1 MSVVEVPGESSPND
15 RRRDERR
22 LNSRLADLPAPEV
35 RRAVLTWLLTAIVVV
50 LFLWMVRRVL
60 IAGILGVVIAA
71 YLRPLYLRI
80 LRKTE
85 RPVLSAVLTLL
96 VVIVP
101 VLGALVIQRSCRIVT
116 EQDGFGVA
124 HLVFTPSG
132 NAMVVCHGDGTLGA
146 GDQRI
151 ELTAC
156 RIRATS
162 TTPPL
167 TGEGFAMVTPGGEV
181 IGACIVNPSTD

>member
-1 MSVVEVPGESSPND
+1 MS
-15 RRRDERR
+15 R
-22 LNSRLADLPAPEV
+22 SRKVLCQCGLA
-35 RRAVLTWLLTAIVVV
+35 
-50 LFLWMVRRVL
+50 
-60 IAGILGVVIAA
+60 IAA
-71 YLRPLYLRI
+71 
-80 LRKTE
+80 
-85 RPVLSAVLTLL
+85 VGALL
-96 VVIVP
+96 ALPSVAGAQDD
-101 VLGALVIQRSCRIVT
+101 GALVIQRSCRIVT

-132 NAMVVCHGDGTLGA
+132 NAMVVCHGDGTLGD

-162 TTPPL
+162 TTPLL